1 MKTIRPDCF
10 LSEEEIQRG
19 FEGLGLG
26 SEQRRDDVL
35 QALQSLQGTQ
45 PTVEVRIVRSNT
57 STPKELGKGS
67 YA

>member
-1 MKTIRPDCF
+1 MKTGQPDCF
-10 LSEEEIQRG
+10 LSDEEIQKG

-26 SEQRRDDVL
+26 SDERRHDLL
-35 QALQSLQGTQ
+35 QALDPRRGDQVA
-45 PTVEVRIVRSNT
+45 VEVRIVRSNT